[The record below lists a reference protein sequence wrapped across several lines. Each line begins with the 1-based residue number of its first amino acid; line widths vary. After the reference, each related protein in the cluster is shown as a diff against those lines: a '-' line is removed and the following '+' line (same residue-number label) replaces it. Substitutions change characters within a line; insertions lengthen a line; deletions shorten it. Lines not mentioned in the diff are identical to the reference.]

1 MTLVTAKNQHRCWKA
16 RARAREEETYYESLW
31 PKKCTKRSLFAL
43 FTNVTTDFI
52 TQPAHFWILLTHIF
66 IERHRKT
73 ILSTHFACSLMPGS
87 TGKSTL
93 KSLYMKRF
101 LLYLLFIFAC
111 LSSCT
116 TSCKIGHQVTVHD
129 MLHLNHHATLC
140 QWGIRHDGVHLRD
153 CILCHDN
160 QRVKARWRE
169 HWPLQHD
176 NKRNSLQLNDLR
188 GRIRLYAQ
196 CKVQVQRTEFF
207 NCRKKSLSKAS
218 PVEEVPLFR
227 NLYIQFFT

>member
-1 MTLVTAKNQHRCWKA
+1 
-16 RARAREEETYYESLW
+16 
-31 PKKCTKRSLFAL
+31 
-43 FTNVTTDFI
+43 
-52 TQPAHFWILLTHIF
+52 
-66 IERHRKT
+66 
-73 ILSTHFACSLMPGS
+73 MPGS

-196 CKVQVQRTEFF
+196 CKVQEQRTEFF